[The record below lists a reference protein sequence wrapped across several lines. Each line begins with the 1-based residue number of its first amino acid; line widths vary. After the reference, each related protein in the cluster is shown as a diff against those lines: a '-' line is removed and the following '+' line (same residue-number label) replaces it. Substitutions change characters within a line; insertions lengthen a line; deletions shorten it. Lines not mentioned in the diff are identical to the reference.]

1 MNIKEVHNVVR
12 SAKSK
17 LQHHETNPPDTVI
30 EHYIQEELVRASYE
44 AEAIEMNNNTPEYTT
59 ASYGSLKELRKDYDI
74 CSLSVDEIKE
84 LLSL

>member
-1 MNIKEVHNVVR
+1 MNTKELHGVVR

-17 LQHHETNPPDTVI
+17 LLHHETNPSDVVI
-30 EHYIQEELVRASYE
+30 EQYINEELMRASYGSGTM
-44 AEAIEMNNNTPEYTT
+44 EMNNNTPEYTT

>member
-1 MNIKEVHNVVR
+1 MNTKEVHNVVR

-17 LQHHETNPPDTVI
+17 LLHHETNPSDVVI
-30 EHYIQEELVRASYE
+30 EQYINEELMRASYGSGTM
-44 AEAIEMNNNTPEYTT
+44 EMNNNTPEYTT
-59 ASYGSLKELRKDYDI
+59 ASYGSLKELREDYDI